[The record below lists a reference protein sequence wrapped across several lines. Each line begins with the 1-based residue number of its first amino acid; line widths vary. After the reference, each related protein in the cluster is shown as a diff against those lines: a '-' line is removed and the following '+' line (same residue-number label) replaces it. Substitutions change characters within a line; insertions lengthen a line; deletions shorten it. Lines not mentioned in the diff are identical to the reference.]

1 MKKILMIIAVAVMSV
16 PANAQLLNRLADK
29 AINAAG
35 KAVEKTVE
43 KRVEKGVEKA
53 TNKLFDALEKP
64 FNKQVEKA
72 SKAVEIAAMNAT
84 AEVAQAAAGISAA
97 NDSLVKIRQE
107 REMSEAEYAA
117 LSGSLMSS
125 YLALAGVGAPKYVDN
140 GNSVEMTWDY
150 VGYSLGWKAEFTADK
165 CTKSVKTYTF
175 QTPELATN
183 YYRGEIEGLEPA
195 ETARFS
201 VDGKTVKEDDTESYS
216 DKDKVAVK
224 AEMQQIVMAMGGKLE

>member
-1 MKKILMIIAVAVMSV
+1 MKKLIMILAAAILAV

-53 TNKLFDALEKP
+53 TNKIFDALEKP
-64 FNKQVEKA
+64 LNKQVDKA
-72 SKAVEIAAMNAT
+72 SKAVEVAAMNAST
-84 AEVAQAAAGISAA
+84 EVAQAAAGISAA
-97 NDSLVKIRQE
+97 NDSLIKISQE
-107 REMSEAEYAA
+107 REMSDAEYAA
-117 LSGSLMSS
+117 LSNSMMSS

-150 VGYSLGWKAEFTADK
+150 VGYSLGWKAEFSGDK
-165 CTKSVKTYTF
+165 CTKSVKSYTF

-183 YYRGEIEGLEPA
+183 YYRGEIDGLEQA
-195 ETARFS
+195 DAARFS
-201 VDGKTVKEDDTESYS
+201 VDGNTVYEDDTEDYS

-224 AEMQQIVMAMGGKLE
+224 AEMQQAVLAMGGKLE

>member
-1 MKKILMIIAVAVMSV
+1 MILAVAVMAV

-53 TNKLFDALEKP
+53 TNKIFDALEKP
-64 FNKQVEKA
+64 LNRQVDKA
-72 SKAVEIAAMNAT
+72 SKAVELAAMNAT

-97 NDSLVKIRQE
+97 NDSLAKISQE
-107 REMSEAEYAA
+107 REISEAEYAA
-117 LSGSLMSS
+117 LSNSLMSS

-150 VGYSLGWKAEFTADK
+150 VGYSIGWKAQFSGDK

-175 QTPELATN
+175 QTPELATQ
-183 YYRGEIEGLEPA
+183 YYRTEIEGMEA
-195 ETARFS
+195 ADAARYS
-201 VDGKTVKEDDTESYS
+201 LDGKTVSEDDTENYS

-224 AEMQQIVMAMGGKLE
+224 AEMQQVVMAMGGKLE

>member
-1 MKKILMIIAVAVMSV
+1 MKKLIMILAVAVMAV

-53 TNKLFDALEKP
+53 TNKIFDALEKP
-64 FNKQVEKA
+64 LNRQVDKA
-72 SKAVEIAAMNAT
+72 SKAVELAAMNAT

-97 NDSLVKIRQE
+97 NDSLAKISQE
-107 REMSEAEYAA
+107 REISEAEYAA
-117 LSGSLMSS
+117 LSNSLMSS

-150 VGYSLGWKAEFTADK
+150 VGYSIGWKAQFSGDK

-175 QTPELATN
+175 QTPELATQ
-183 YYRGEIEGLEPA
+183 YYRTEIEGMEA
-195 ETARFS
+195 ADAARYS
-201 VDGKTVKEDDTESYS
+201 LDGKTVSEDDTENYS

-224 AEMQQIVMAMGGKLE
+224 AEMQQVVMAMGGKLE